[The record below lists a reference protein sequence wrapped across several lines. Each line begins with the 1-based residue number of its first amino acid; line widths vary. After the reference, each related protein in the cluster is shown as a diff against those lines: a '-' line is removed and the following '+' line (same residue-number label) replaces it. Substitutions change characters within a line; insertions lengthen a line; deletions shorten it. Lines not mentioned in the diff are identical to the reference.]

1 MMKIDVG
8 TNEKQ
13 RDETIGFLMD
23 CMKENLNHCR
33 HIENERLS
41 FASLYMVLA
50 GGVLTIVG
58 GKGGEINRT
67 IVLALLL
74 TIFILGIIALIVT
87 YKWNYVFEGHRECAI
102 ACYKQLHEIIFLEK
116 DEPNVIYL
124 RHMEVLKKGLPLY
137 CFKFD
142 GKSKFY
148 KKTRFWF
155 IVFYSVILIAIACVM

>member
-1 MMKIDVG
+1 
-8 TNEKQ
+8 
-13 RDETIGFLMD
+13 
-23 CMKENLNHCR
+23 MKENLNHCR

-102 ACYKQLHEIIFLEK
+102 ACYKPVSYTHLDVYKRQDYICGVTDEIKPYPRADEK
-116 DEPNVIYL
+116 P
-124 RHMEVLKKGLPLY
+124 
-137 CFKFD
+137 D
-142 GKSKFY
+142 G
-148 KKTRFWF
+148 TNAA
-155 IVFYSVILIAIACVM
+155 AIERRED